1 MLILLVGS
9 LLITL
14 FTQKDTRAKKQ
25 LKTSVNTDVSA
36 TQTSYQEM
44 TEKSAEQRISETHN
58 AASIRLPNNFDNNG
72 EF

>member
-44 TEKSAEQRISETHN
+44 TEKSAE
-58 AASIRLPNNFDNNG
+58 
-72 EF
+72 